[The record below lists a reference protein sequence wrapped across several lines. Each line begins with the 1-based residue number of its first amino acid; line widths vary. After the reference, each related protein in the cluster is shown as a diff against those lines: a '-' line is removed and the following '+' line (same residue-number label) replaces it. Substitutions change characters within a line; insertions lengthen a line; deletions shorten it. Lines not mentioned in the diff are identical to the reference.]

1 MTIIDI
7 MSHALNS
14 GSIEKSIAYLKYLLG
29 STKISN
35 KEDMEIREEL
45 CMLEEKKKIEAK
57 WLNLTILGVSLYGSY
72 FSSDIKLD

>member
-7 MSHALNS
+7 MSQALNS